1 MRLSIRYKILGVL
14 GALLL
19 AAVACYTV
27 LASFIF
33 TEQKTALLYDINH
46 SIAVNAASQV
56 RSSLLQA
63 ADQMRL
69 FAVAELLS
77 KKTGF
82 RLPPQSLAQAF
93 IQKAALF
100 KRTGDT
106 FVPAALPS
114 DIPKLEVK
122 TDDIHSFLETATQQ
136 QYAFSNGNQ
145 IPGFSKG
152 AFYLAT
158 KLEISTGKTPDTYV
172 VLGQLAG
179 QLLFEP
185 LQSATLFQSFLV
197 NSAGENLLQIGKNS
211 IEQPQALQGHPVLDQ
226 IKRSPA
232 SSGTQS
238 FEFEKHRFLGAFAPV
253 GVSDLWFIS
262 QADESEI
269 SSATVVLIQRSLLF
283 GLIVAT
289 LTFIAS
295 ILFSK
300 RLTRNLNVLT
310 QSAEQIG
317 SGNWTGRIQIKSGDE
332 VETLAASFNSMVDAL
347 RSSREAI
354 EKYNRELEDKVA
366 LRTQQL
372 QETNAA
378 IKEVQEKLLTTSQM
392 AAVGEVAG
400 RTAHELLNPLTAIL
414 SRLERSL
421 TVLKPATG
429 TPAQLQEILGAWE
442 SDYKKGGF
450 PQLTQALQA
459 RSTVKPDATLLEED
473 LQNLKE
479 LGSFWTQQSDS
490 LFKDIHFVQDQAQ
503 RIHRIIDKMRE
514 YVRSSVKSDVH
525 CHEAIDSAM
534 NTMQD
539 FLAKHSVKV
548 VKDFRATA
556 DIANVNRDEL
566 IQIITNLIRNSFQS
580 IQQAGVDSPGKIS
593 VVTIDKPGEIAVQVI
608 DNGAGVKPGT
618 ESKLFEAGFTTKAPS
633 EGTGLG
639 LSICRRYAHAFGGE
653 VEFVYSEPK
662 GRGTCFQVR
671 IPLQDSV

>member
-1 MRLSIRYKILGVL
+1 
-14 GALLL
+14 
-19 AAVACYTV
+19 
-27 LASFIF
+27 
-33 TEQKTALLYDINH
+33 
-46 SIAVNAASQV
+46 
-56 RSSLLQA
+56 
-63 ADQMRL
+63 
-69 FAVAELLS
+69 
-77 KKTGF
+77 
-82 RLPPQSLAQAF
+82 
-93 IQKAALF
+93 
-100 KRTGDT
+100 
-106 FVPAALPS
+106 
-114 DIPKLEVK
+114 
-122 TDDIHSFLETATQQ
+122 
-136 QYAFSNGNQ
+136 
-145 IPGFSKG
+145 
-152 AFYLAT
+152 
-158 KLEISTGKTPDTYV
+158 
-172 VLGQLAG
+172 
-179 QLLFEP
+179 
-185 LQSATLFQSFLV
+185 
-197 NSAGENLLQIGKNS
+197 
-211 IEQPQALQGHPVLDQ
+211 
-226 IKRSPA
+226 
-232 SSGTQS
+232 
-238 FEFEKHRFLGAFAPV
+238 
-253 GVSDLWFIS
+253 
-262 QADESEI
+262 
-269 SSATVVLIQRSLLF
+269 
-283 GLIVAT
+283 
-289 LTFIAS
+289 
-295 ILFSK
+295 
-300 RLTRNLNVLT
+300 
-310 QSAEQIG
+310 
-317 SGNWTGRIQIKSGDE
+317 
-332 VETLAASFNSMVDAL
+332 MVDAL

-372 QETNAA
+372 QETNAT

-421 TVLKPATG
+421 TVLKPAAG

-459 RSTVKPDATLLEED
+459 RSTVKPDTTLLEED

-556 DIANVNRDEL
+556 DIATVNRDEL
-566 IQIITNLIRNSFQS
+566 IQIVTNLIRNSFQS

-593 VVTIDKPGEIAVQVI
+593 VITVDKPGEIAVQII
-608 DNGAGVKPGT
+608 DNGAGVVPGT
-618 ESKLFEAGFTTKAPS
+618 EGNLFEAGFTTKAPS